1 MKQEN
6 KNMKKKSRSKYH
18 KPASRRVVSV
28 VIPVFNGAEY
38 LVDAVR
44 SIQKSS
50 LRRFEV
56 LLIDNGSTDQ
66 SKELCRMLTKR
77 YKNVRYY
84 DFPRNKGLGRV
95 LNFALKKARGRYI
108 CRLNQ
113 DDRMLPHR
121 IATQIR
127 YLNNHRDVVAVG
139 SWIRLFDAKGRS
151 MILKFIKDDTEIK
164 RLWYIVSPFSDPSV
178 MYRKD
183 IAITAGGYFQSMWP
197 ADDTHLWYRLGMRGK
212 LANIQKPLVEVRWH
226 PDAASVKYFR
236 KLAQSTFK
244 MHLWTDQFLTRAPWY
259 VHVYWII
266 QYIAGMTISPEANW
280 GIYRGIKR
288 VIAFYEERLRRLRKT
303 MRIAATVA
311 AVPSQPKRL
320 SLSGV

>member
-1 MKQEN
+1 MNKQSGP
-6 KNMKKKSRSKYH
+6 KRI
-18 KPASRRVVSV
+18 KPVKQPVVSV
-28 VIPVFNGAEY
+28 VIPVFNGANHMVE
-38 LVDAVR
+38 AVR
-44 SIQKSS
+44 SIQKSTF
-50 LRRFEV
+50 RRFEI
-56 LLIDNGSTDQ
+56 LLIDDGSTDQ
-66 SKELCRMLTKR
+66 SKKLCKMLTKQ
-77 YKNVRYY
+77 YTNVRYY
-84 DFPRNKGLGRV
+84 DFLRNKGLGRV

-121 IATQIR
+121 MATQVR
-127 YLNNHRDVVAVG
+127 YLDNHNDVAAVG
-139 SWIRLFDAKGRS
+139 SWIRLFDNNGNTQ
-151 MILKFIKDDTEIK
+151 ILKFIKDDTEIK

-183 IAITAGGYFQSMWP
+183 VAIAAGGYFQSLWP
-197 ADDTHLWYRLGMRGK
+197 ADDTHLWYRLGTRGK

-226 PDAASVKYFR
+226 KDAASVKYFR

-244 MHLWTDQFLTRAPWY
+244 MHLWTDQYLAKAPWY
-259 VHVYWII
+259 IQVYWII

-288 VIAFYEERLRRLRKT
+288 VIAFYEERVWRLRKT
-303 MRIAATVA
+303 INNVTAVAT
-311 AVPSQPKRL
+311 VPSQPKKL